1 MFSTNLIKKA
11 FFPIEKKEY
20 NKILLLLFLT
30 LLTSIMEILSVGII
44 IPILNFFVG
53 NDYLKYSAYFQF
65 FKLEDKNDFLILTLS
80 LFF

>member
-1 MFSTNLIKKA
+1 
-11 FFPIEKKEY
+11 
-20 NKILLLLFLT
+20 
-30 LLTSIMEILSVGII
+30 MEIFSVGII

-65 FKLEDKNDFLILTLS
+65 FKLEDKNDFLFNII